1 MQGITR
7 MDAALDAMRP
17 LGFRTQLILRTVNE
31 LLDVAQGGGK
41 KTGQYSRH
49 VTGCRYGI
57 NLAKGILEHH
67 SKGILDSDKPRKLL
81 ANFQIGKLIIGYVFD
96 QMSR

>member
-1 MQGITR
+1 MSFS
-7 MDAALDAMRP
+7 ML
-17 LGFRTQLILRTVNE
+17 
-31 LLDVAQGGGK
+31 GGGK